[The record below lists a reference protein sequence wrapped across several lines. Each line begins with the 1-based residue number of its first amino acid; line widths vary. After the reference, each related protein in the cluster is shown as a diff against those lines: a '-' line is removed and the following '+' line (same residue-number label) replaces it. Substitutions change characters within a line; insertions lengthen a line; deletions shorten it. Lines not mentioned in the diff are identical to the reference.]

1 MHTTWSM
8 AMSSCM
14 QRPPSRA
21 ARMPLVARLCLVVG
35 LTRARARA
43 YGTRY
48 EITPARLRQVGH
60 CNGAEHAARKRGRGG
75 GRSERLRGVRGRR
88 REGSM
93 RYQGRWETVGSCYLS
108 PCASSRAKIDTGQPG
123 GMIVSSRAGAWRAS
137 WRLAPAGR
145 AGDVAGDRIPFS
157 LAWTELLVL

>member
-1 MHTTWSM
+1 
-8 AMSSCM
+8 M

-60 CNGAEHAARKRGRGG
+60 CTVPNTQHASAAGEASACAVYEGEGERDRCGIRGG
-75 GRSERLRGVRGRR
+75 GKL
-88 REGSM
+88 
-93 RYQGRWETVGSCYLS
+93 
-108 PCASSRAKIDTGQPG
+108 
-123 GMIVSSRAGAWRAS
+123 
-137 WRLAPAGR
+137 
-145 AGDVAGDRIPFS
+145 
-157 LAWTELLVL
+157 

>member
-1 MHTTWSM
+1 MTHAHNMVHGHELMHAAPAQPGCAHATRR
-8 AMSSCM
+8 APVPGR
-14 QRPPSRA
+14 RPD
-21 ARMPLVARLCLVVG
+21 
-35 LTRARARA
+35 ARARA
-43 YGTRY
+43 SVRY
-48 EITPARLRQVGH
+48 EIRDYARPPAPSWALH
-60 CNGAEHAARKRGRGG
+60 GAEHAARKRGR
-75 GRSERLRGVRGRR
+75 RSERLRGVRGRR

-157 LAWTELLVL
+157 FAWTELLVL